1 MIDLNFVYD
10 DSKNYLEIEVEH
22 HNVSF
27 PDGELSFMGRRHGSV
42 GINYNI
48 VFDKSEFDGECSC
61 QYLHPEQMRRGDC
74 GADDSVLTWTLK
86 PLKKGT
92 FLVYEYLDFRGE
104 ITNFVKNIIT
114 VE

>member
-1 MIDLNFVYD
+1 MIELEFLYD
-10 DSKNYLEIEVEH
+10 KSKNYPKIEIERH
-22 HNVSF
+22 SVSY

-48 VFDKSEFDGECSC
+48 VFDKSEFSGDCSC
-61 QYLHPEQMRRGDC
+61 WFLHPKQMRKGEC
-74 GADDSVLTWTLK
+74 GADDSVLTWKLK

-104 ITNFVKNIIT
+104 MTKFVKNIIT